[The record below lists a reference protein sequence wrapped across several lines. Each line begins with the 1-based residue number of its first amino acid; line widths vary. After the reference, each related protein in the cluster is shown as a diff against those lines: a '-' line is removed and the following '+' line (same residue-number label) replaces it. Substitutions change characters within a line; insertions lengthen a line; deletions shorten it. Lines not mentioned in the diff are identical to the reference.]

1 MSADAPVASPDWARP
16 WSDAA
21 DGANQDALALDA
33 PQAWAEFSQPVDA
46 DALVWQSQLRVEG
59 MRCAT
64 CALTVEQTLARL
76 PGVQS
81 VRVSS
86 AARRA
91 AIVWS
96 APASRPSEWMA
107 AAAKLGYRLSPD
119 IDAGLQRQGQHEA
132 RLLLWRWLVAGF
144 CMMQVMMY
152 AYPAY
157 MAEPG
162 TITPDIEQLLR
173 WASWVL
179 SLPVLLFSA
188 QPFFANAWRD
198 LLERRISMD
207 LPVALGLLI
216 TFGISSVATFEPQGR
231 WGAEVY
237 FDSLTMFVFFLLSG
251 RWLEGRLRERTAGSL
266 DALMQRLP
274 MTVERRCSDGR
285 FERIAARQLRLGD
298 VLRVLPGQAF
308 FADGELIEGQTQ
320 VDESLLSGESR
331 PLHRNRG
338 SAVLAGSYNLQAPVL
353 MQVGSL
359 GQSTR
364 YAQIVALMQQAALD
378 KPRLALLAD
387 RVARPFLWTV
397 LALALA
403 VVLLYE
409 DPVRGLMAAVAVLVV
424 TCPCALSLAT
434 PSALLASAGWLAR
447 QGVLVRRL
455 QALER
460 LTTVDTVL
468 LDKTGTLTEARLGLR
483 EITLAPGR
491 KHWSPAQALQAA
503 CALAQC
509 SLHPLSRAL
518 LIEAQRRWPD
528 APWAQWRLLNVQEL
542 SGQGL
547 QGQTVGDGWPGLQGQ
562 LKLGH
567 AEFCGA
573 PSQAQGDQG
582 LQVYLADE
590 QGPIAR
596 FEFDEVLREDAQ
608 ALLAQLGR
616 AGLQV
621 HLVSGDRQ
629 ASVAR
634 LAERLG
640 LAADQLHGQCS
651 PQDKL
656 ALLQALQ
663 AQGRRVL
670 MIGDGL
676 NDAPVLAQADVSMAV
691 GSSVPLAQ
699 AQADVVLPTAA
710 LGLILVLREQ
720 ARRSM
725 RIVRQNLVWAAAYN
739 AVCVPL
745 ALTGWLPAWAAGLG
759 MALSSLWVVLN
770 AARLSRPPAMPA
782 PSRA

>member
-1 MSADAPVASPDWARP
+1 
-16 WSDAA
+16 
-21 DGANQDALALDA
+21 
-33 PQAWAEFSQPVDA
+33 
-46 DALVWQSQLRVEG
+46 
-59 MRCAT
+59 
-64 CALTVEQTLARL
+64 
-76 PGVQS
+76 
-81 VRVSS
+81 
-86 AARRA
+86 
-91 AIVWS
+91 
-96 APASRPSEWMA
+96 
-107 AAAKLGYRLSPD
+107 
-119 IDAGLQRQGQHEA
+119 
-132 RLLLWRWLVAGF
+132 LVAGF

-157 MAEPG
+157 IAEPG

-198 LLERRISMD
+198 LRQRRISMD

-251 RWLEGRLRERTAGSL
+251 RWLEWRLRERTAGSL

-274 MTVERRCSDGR
+274 MMVERRCNDGR
-285 FERIAARQLRLGD
+285 FERVAARQLRMGD
-298 VLRVLPGQAF
+298 VLRVLPGEAF
-308 FADGELIEGQTQ
+308 AADGKLIAGQTQ

-331 PLHRNRG
+331 PLHRQSG
-338 SAVLAGSYNLQAPVL
+338 AAVLAGSYNLQAPVL

-387 RVARPFLWTV
+387 RVARPFLWIV

-403 VVLLYE
+403 VVLAYD
-409 DPVRGLMAAVAVLVV
+409 DPVRGLLAAAAVLVV

-468 LDKTGTLTEARLGLR
+468 LDKTGTLTQARLGLR

-491 KHWSPAQALQAA
+491 SSWSPAQALQAA
-503 CALAQC
+503 SALAQS

-518 LIEAQRRWPD
+518 RAEAQVRWPD
-528 APWAQWRLLNVQEL
+528 EPWLDTQQWGLRDVQEF
-542 SGQGL
+542 SGRGL
-547 QGQTVGDGWPGLQGQ
+547 QAEAAGAGW
-562 LKLGH
+562 
-567 AEFCGA
+567 
-573 PSQAQGDQG
+573 SQAQGLLRLGSAMFCGAAPLEAGEEG
-582 LQVYLADE
+582 LQVFLADA

-596 FEFDEVLREDAQ
+596 FDFDEVLREGAQ
-608 ALLAQLGR
+608 ALLAQLEG

-621 HLVSGDRQ
+621 HLLSGDRQ
-629 ASVAR
+629 VSVAR

-640 LAADQLHGQCS
+640 LAERQVHGQCS

-656 ALLQALQ
+656 AHLQALQ
-663 AQGRRVL
+663 QQGRRVL
-670 MIGDGL
+670 MVGDGL
-676 NDAPVLAQADVSMAV
+676 NDAPVLAQADVSMVV
-691 GSSVPLAQ
+691 GSAVPLAQ
-699 AQADVVLPTAA
+699 AQADVVLPSAA

-720 ARRSM
+720 ARRSV
-725 RIVRQNLVWAAAYN
+725 RIVRQNLAWAAVYN

-745 ALTGWLPAWAAGLG
+745 ALMGWLPAWAAGLG
-759 MALSSLWVVLN
+759 MALSSLLVVLN
-770 AARLSRPPAMPA
+770 AARLSQPPAWPA
-782 PSRA
+782 QSKR

>member
-59 MRCAT
+59 MRCAA

-96 APASRPSEWMA
+96 AQASRPSEWLA
-107 AAAKLGYRLSPD
+107 AIAKLGYRLSPD
-119 IDAGLQRQGQHEA
+119 VDAGLQRQGQHEA

-251 RWLEGRLRERTAGSL
+251 RWQEGRLRERTAGSL

-308 FADGELIEGQTQ
+308 VADGELIEGQTQ

-503 CALAQC
+503 CALAQS

-518 LIEAQRRWPD
+518 LIEGQRRWPD

-547 QGQTVGDGWPGLQGQ
+547 QGQTVGDGWPGLQDQ

-699 AQADVVLPTAA
+699 AQADVVLPTAS

-745 ALTGWLPAWAAGLG
+745 ALTGWLPSWAAGLG